1 MLKLKNISL
10 LIWWTNIFLY
20 FCQRFNAIRKCK
32 IKNSLTKK
40 YLVMITPSP
49 NLQVLQNKINLPK
62 KELILEIELNGKM
75 KFENILSVMCN
86 QFGIYHRV
94 LSANVEYIEGRS
106 FGSVQLYINA
116 NSDDCEKLELYLNK
130 NKLLNTS
137 VEYIC
142 RRYF

>member
-1 MLKLKNISL
+1 
-10 LIWWTNIFLY
+10 
-20 FCQRFNAIRKCK
+20 
-32 IKNSLTKK
+32 
-40 YLVMITPSP
+40 MITPNP

-62 KELILEIELNGKM
+62 KELIFEIELNGKM
-75 KFENILSVMCN
+75 KFENILNAMCN

-116 NSDDCEKLELYLNK
+116 NSDDCKQLELFLNK

-142 RRYF
+142 RKYF